1 MTIKKLSLVALTFL
15 VVPSTSFAE
24 IAIQDGYSIEGK
36 IFAVKTSKKYA
47 SVDSC
52 AKIAMSKS
60 RVKGFTYEAGT
71 NKCYLY
77 KNVRA
82 MKEDSGSVSGTK

>member
-1 MTIKKLSLVALTFL
+1 MKKICITALAVL
-15 VVPSTSFAE
+15 IIPSVSFAE

-60 RVKGFTYEAGT
+60 RVAGFTFKSSSK
-71 NKCYLY
+71 KCFLY

-82 MKEDSGSVSGTK
+82 LKEDSGSVSGTK

>member
-1 MTIKKLSLVALTFL
+1 MKKICITALAL
-15 VVPSTSFAE
+15 LIIPSVSFAE
-24 IAIQDGYSIEGK
+24 IAIQYGYSIEGK

-60 RVKGFTYEAGT
+60 RVAGFTFKSSSK
-71 NKCYLY
+71 KCFLY

-82 MKEDSGSVSGTK
+82 LKEDSGSVSGTK

>member
-1 MTIKKLSLVALTFL
+1 MKKICLTALAL
-15 VVPSTSFAE
+15 LIIPSVSFAE
-24 IAIQDGYSIEGK
+24 IVIQDGYSIKGK

-52 AKIAMSKS
+52 AKIAMSKT
-60 RVKGFTYEAGT
+60 RVAGFTFKSSSK
-71 NKCYLY
+71 KCFLY

-82 MKEDSGSVSGTK
+82 LKEDSGSVSGTK

>member
-1 MTIKKLSLVALTFL
+1 MKKICITALAL
-15 VVPSTSFAE
+15 LIIPSVSFAE

-52 AKIAMSKS
+52 AKIAMSKT
-60 RVKGFTYEAGT
+60 RVAGFTFKSSSK
-71 NKCYLY
+71 KCFLY

-82 MKEDSGSVSGTK
+82 LKEDSGSVSGTK

>member
-1 MTIKKLSLVALTFL
+1 MKKICITALAL
-15 VVPSTSFAE
+15 LIIPSVSFAE

-60 RVKGFTYEAGT
+60 RVVGFTFKSSSK
-71 NKCYLY
+71 KCFLY

-82 MKEDSGSVSGTK
+82 LKEDSGSVSGTK

>member
-1 MTIKKLSLVALTFL
+1 MKKICITALAL
-15 VVPSTSFAE
+15 LIIPSVSFAE

-60 RVKGFTYEAGT
+60 RVAGFTFKSSSK
-71 NKCYLY
+71 KCFLY

-82 MKEDSGSVSGTK
+82 LKEDSGSVSGTK

>member
-1 MTIKKLSLVALTFL
+1 MKKICLTVLALL
-15 VVPSTSFAE
+15 ILPSISFAE

-47 SVDSC
+47 SVDGC

-60 RVKGFTYEAGT
+60 RVEGFTFQS
-71 NKCYLY
+71 NSKKCFLY
-77 KNVRA
+77 KNIRA
-82 MKEDSGSVSGTK
+82 IKEDSDSVSGTK

>member
-1 MTIKKLSLVALTFL
+1 MKKICITALAL
-15 VVPSTSFAE
+15 LIIPSVSFAE

-60 RVKGFTYEAGT
+60 RVAGFTFQSSSK
-71 NKCYLY
+71 KCFLY

-82 MKEDSGSVSGTK
+82 LKEDSGSVSGTK

>member
-1 MTIKKLSLVALTFL
+1 MKKICITALAIL
-15 VVPSTSFAE
+15 IIPSVSFAE

-36 IFAVKTSKKYA
+36 IFTVKTSKKYA

-60 RVKGFTYEAGT
+60 RVAGFTFKSSSK
-71 NKCYLY
+71 KCFLY

-82 MKEDSGSVSGTK
+82 LKEDSGSVSGTK

>member
-1 MTIKKLSLVALTFL
+1 
-15 VVPSTSFAE
+15 
-24 IAIQDGYSIEGK
+24 
-36 IFAVKTSKKYA
+36 VKTSKKYA

-60 RVKGFTYEAGT
+60 RVAGFTFKSSSK
-71 NKCYLY
+71 KCFLY

-82 MKEDSGSVSGTK
+82 LKEDSGSVSGTK

>member
-1 MTIKKLSLVALTFL
+1 MKKICITALAL
-15 VVPSTSFAE
+15 LIIPSVSFAE

-60 RVKGFTYEAGT
+60 RVAGFTFKSSSK
-71 NKCYLY
+71 KCFLY
-77 KNVRA
+77 KNIRA
-82 MKEDSGSVSGTK
+82 LKEDSGSVSGTK

>member
-1 MTIKKLSLVALTFL
+1 MKKICVTALAL
-15 VVPSTSFAE
+15 LIIPSVSFAE
-24 IAIQDGYSIEGK
+24 IVIQDGYSIKGK

-52 AKIAMSKS
+52 AKIAMSKT
-60 RVKGFTYEAGT
+60 RVAGFTFKSSSK
-71 NKCYLY
+71 KCFLY

-82 MKEDSGSVSGTK
+82 LKEDSGSVSGTK